1 MSKDFKKDY
10 QEELQLEIPDLWDRI
25 EAELPPKET
34 APQLHKTTPQLQTM
48 VGRPTI
54 RKKRSRKFRRMR
66 NIAVTAAACL
76 CVAITGVAFFSNM
89 GARKSEA
96 PSAMME
102 MAAADSA
109 SAEMAEEA
117 VEECA
122 PIEESYMEAAASD
135 EMAPA
140 AVTKDGVGIMAD
152 NGEDML
158 EETAGASLN
167 EDDSL
172 EAAEGEI
179 KVASEEESI
188 EGIEEDA
195 NSIGDANVVE
205 VLNKPG
211 HVNAKA
217 GILIDAT
224 TGQILFEQDAETALP
239 PASTT
244 KMMTALLT
252 VEAIERGELSLDQ
265 VVTVDNH
272 ARNITPVGG
281 SVLALPIEEGEEV
294 SIKDLLYAVLLK
306 SDCVCCNI
314 LAEQVCGDVE
324 VFVERMN
331 ERAKEL
337 GCTNTIFLNTHGYK
351 EKGHLISA
359 HDLALIAAEAMT
371 HPAFYEIVNTD
382 EYVIPETNINEAR
395 EIRNTNWLLGTM
407 WDRNVKQY
415 NKDYEYPY
423 AHGVKTGYTAEA
435 GHCLVSYA
443 KKDDKE
449 LVCVILGAEID
460 TDEESGY
467 LVQHMYED
475 TIKLYNWGFGAYERG
490 EIVQDATSSLID
502 LGEVVEEPEVMEE
515 ETQSIEEET
524 LQPETQEPE
533 EDTAVSE
540 NGSVAKTVLLVGL
553 VAMILM
559 LLAGVAFIIY
569 RRFYY
574 FD

>member
-1 MSKDFKKDY
+1 MSRDFKKDY
-10 QEELQLEIPDLWDRI
+10 QEELQHEIPDLWDRI
-25 EAELPPKET
+25 EAELPPKE
-34 APQLHKTTPQLQTM
+34 KTPQLRNV

-54 RKKRSRKFRRMR
+54 RNRKRRKFRKIR
-66 NIAVTAAACL
+66 NIVAVAAACL
-76 CVAITGVAFFSNM
+76 CISITGFAFFHGR
-89 GARKSEA
+89 GAAKYAATET
-96 PSAMME
+96 AM
-102 MAAADSA
+102 
-109 SAEMAEEA
+109 EMAEEA
-117 VEECA
+117 ADMMVAADVDTVAEDAAREAETGNETSNELSDSIALTAGSMQEEA
-122 PIEESYMEAAASD
+122 VAANFEQLQDTMEMAAIEEENQSESD
-135 EMAPA
+135 A
-140 AVTKDGVGIMAD
+140 
-152 NGEDML
+152 
-158 EETAGASLN
+158 ET
-167 EDDSL
+167 
-172 EAAEGEI
+172 
-179 KVASEEESI
+179 ES
-188 EGIEEDA
+188 
-195 NSIGDANVVE
+195 SIGDANVVE

-211 HVNAKA
+211 YVNAKA
-217 GILIDAT
+217 GILINAKS
-224 TGQILFEQDAETALP
+224 GEVLFEQDAEVPLP

-252 VEAIERGELSLDQ
+252 IEAIERGELSLEQ
-265 VVTVDNH
+265 VVTVDNN

-324 VFVERMN
+324 TFVGRMN
-331 ERAKEL
+331 ERAAEL

-359 HDLALIAAEAMT
+359 HDLALIAAEAMQ
-371 HPAFYEIVNTD
+371 HPGFYEIVNTE
-382 EYVIPETNINEAR
+382 EYVIPETNLHEAR

-443 KKDDKE
+443 KKDDVE
-449 LVCVILGAEID
+449 LICVILGAEID
-460 TDEESGY
+460 TDENSGY

-475 TIKLYNWGFGAYERG
+475 SIKLYNWGFGAYERG
-490 EIVQDATSSLID
+490 ELVQNETSDLMD
-502 LGEVVEEPEVMEE
+502 LGDEEVTETEESEEQTVQTEEDTQLQMPETEENDEVVE
-515 ETQSIEEET
+515 
-524 LQPETQEPE
+524 
-533 EDTAVSE
+533 D
-540 NGSVAKTVLLVGL
+540 GSVAKTVLTVGL
-553 VAMILM
+553 IAMILM

-569 RRFYY
+569 RKFYY